1 MTLFYYKYH
10 DGFHLSM
17 LQQQEM
23 ARNALS
29 FPGSV
34 PALGVV
40 LTLLLLLLLPL
51 RPLAARHDYYNA
63 LRKSILFFEGQRS
76 GRLPPDQRVRWR
88 KDSAL
93 HDGATAG
100 VSFSIYT
107 FPRLSIP
114 AFPIFSVLTPGV
126 RFTFDRWT

>member
-10 DGFHLSM
+10 DGFLLSL

-29 FPGSV
+29 FPGRGSV
-34 PALGVV
+34 PTLGV

-51 RPLAARHDYYNA
+51 RSLAARHDYYNA

-76 GRLPPDQRVRWR
+76 GRLPPDQRLRWR

-100 VSFSIYT
+100 VNFSIYT
-107 FPRLSIP
+107 SPTPEHSP
-114 AFPIFSVLTPGV
+114 FSP
-126 RFTFDRWT
+126 FCH